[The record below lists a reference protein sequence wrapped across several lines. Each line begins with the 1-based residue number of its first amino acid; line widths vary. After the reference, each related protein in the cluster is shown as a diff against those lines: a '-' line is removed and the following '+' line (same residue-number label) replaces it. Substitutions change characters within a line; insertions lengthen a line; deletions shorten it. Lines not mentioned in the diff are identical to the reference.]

1 MVAVILVEN
10 EVEKV
15 EFNAIGETVDLA
27 AEVVEVVS
35 SLAEVEK
42 LLVVVIW
49 QYDGQI

>member
-10 EVEKV
+10 EVE
-15 EFNAIGETVDLA
+15 TVDLA
-27 AEVVEVVS
+27 VEVVVVVS